1 MIMTDEFRKK
11 MNDEFIPAV
20 QRMVEKEGDHI
31 EALRKARRR
40 MLDRN
45 TTADLSMID
54 GFIRE
59 SEKMLEHFS
68 LRLKQYRDFVK

>member
-11 MNDEFIPAV
+11 MNDEFIPTV
-20 QRMVEKEGDHI
+20 QRMMEKEGDHI
-31 EALRKARRR
+31 EALRKARR

-45 TTADLSMID
+45 TTADLSVID
-54 GFIRE
+54 GFIRN